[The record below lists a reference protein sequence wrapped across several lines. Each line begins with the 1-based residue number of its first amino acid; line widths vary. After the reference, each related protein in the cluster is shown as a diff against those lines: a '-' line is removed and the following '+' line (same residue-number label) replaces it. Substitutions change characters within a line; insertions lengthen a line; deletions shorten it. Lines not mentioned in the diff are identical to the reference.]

1 MTIFRDINPDFLISF
16 SSLNIYE
23 MILKSMRLKMKKA
36 TRFYSVF
43 LMVILYLF
51 AYYNTTFSFAETL
64 DDQNLKVLDL
74 ETAQKIALE
83 KNPSIA
89 AAQERVRQAK
99 ERIYQAQS
107 AYWPQVN
114 ASFAISRVELSN
126 NTSQTPFAGFG
137 SSNVSFLSVES
148 PQDYYTADLIASWV
162 LFDGFERKFNVS
174 AAKFQHQETR
184 AAQNDAYRLLLSA
197 VSQAYF
203 NALLARE
210 NIRIAEA
217 DQAFNQRQLEEARAR
232 QRIGTGSLSDVLNF
246 QVQINTAR
254 SGIIGAQ
261 ESYRIAI
268 YVLAALLG
276 QDNDFFEAQVKPADL
291 MEETAEELQLPD
303 PEILVKTAQIY
314 RPDLFQ
320 AEYAVNRFEQQI
332 GAAKAVFY
340 PTVQLSGTLTGE
352 RPNSGRLSQD
362 DFGNVVALS
371 IQYNLF
377 SGGFYKAQLNEAI
390 SIKKEA
396 EKNLTGVI
404 INIRSEV
411 RETMASLES
420 ARELLILQ
428 RSNAEL
434 VRQNRDL
441 VEKEYAAGQTSL
453 VRLNE
458 AQRDLI
464 NAQSQMA
471 LALVSLKQAWQDLK
485 AATGEILI
493 PFSTL

>member
-1 MTIFRDINPDFLISF
+1 
-16 SSLNIYE
+16 
-23 MILKSMRLKMKKA
+23 MRLKMQKA
-36 TRFYSVF
+36 TRFYPIF
-43 LMVILYLF
+43 LMLILYLVFRFNAAF
-51 AYYNTTFSFAETL
+51 AFAETP
-64 DDQNLKVLDL
+64 DIQNLKVLDL
-74 ETAQKIALE
+74 ETAQRIALD

-89 AAQERVRQAK
+89 AARERVRQAR
-99 ERIYQAQS
+99 ERISQAKS

-114 ASFAISRVELSN
+114 GSLAVSRVELSEN
-126 NTSQTPFAGFG
+126 ARENPFAGPG
-137 SSNVSFLSVES
+137 SVNGPFFSFES
-148 PQDYYTADLIASWV
+148 PEEYYTADLIASWV

-184 AAQNDAYRLLLSA
+184 AALNDAHRLLLSA

-217 DQAFNQRQLEEARAR
+217 DQVFNQRQLEEARAR

-261 ESYRIAI
+261 ESYRIAL

-276 QDNDFFEAQVKPADL
+276 ETEDFFESQVKPADL

-303 PEILVKTAQIY
+303 PETLVQTAEFY

-320 AEYAVNRFEQQI
+320 AEYAVNRSEQQV
-332 GAAKAVFY
+332 GSAKAVYY
-340 PTVQLSGTLTGE
+340 PTVQLSGKLTGE

-371 IQYNLF
+371 INYNFF
-377 SGGFYKAQLNEAI
+377 SGGFYRARLNEAI
-390 SIKKEA
+390 SIQKEA
-396 EKNLTGVI
+396 EKNLDGII
-404 INIRSEV
+404 INTRSEI
-411 RETMASLES
+411 RQTLASLDS

-464 NAQSQMA
+464 NAESRLA
-471 LALVSLKQAWQDLK
+471 VALVSLKQAWEDLK

-493 PFSTL
+493 PFSKL